1 MTKRVPGASFSGTT
15 GIEPALEAEVG
26 EIRRLLVES
35 SLESLGLAS
44 GLLENL
50 TKEIQQAVENGNIYR
65 ESDLRVLLRDL
76 NGLRELTDQG
86 AILTAGYLQTL
97 LGPAMDCFGG
107 QADLESR
114 TSRIHVQA

>member
-1 MTKRVPGASFSGTT
+1 MKQRERGASLSETT

-44 GLLENL
+44 GLLEDL
-50 TKEIQQAVENGNIYR
+50 TKEIQQAVEQGLIFQ
-65 ESDLRVLLRDL
+65 ESDLRLLLRDL
-76 NGLRELTDQG
+76 DGLRTLADQG
-86 AILTAGYLQTL
+86 SNLTAGYLQAL

-114 TSRIHVQA
+114 TARLHVQA

>member
-1 MTKRVPGASFSGTT
+1 MTKRVRGASLSEIT
-15 GIEPALEAEVG
+15 GVEPALEAEVG

-44 GLLENL
+44 GLLETL
-50 TKEIQQAVENGNIYR
+50 TREIQYAVENGIIYQ
-65 ESDLRVLLRDL
+65 ESELRVLLQGL

-86 AILTAGYLQTL
+86 ANLTAGYLQSL

-114 TSRIHVQA
+114 TARIQVQA